1 MDNNQSVDPLTVS
14 MILENQSAMVED
26 IHQIAEIQSAM
37 AKDLEEL
44 TELSNTVPYI
54 GNLTE
59 TSNVGLL
66 SVIMILGILVGI
78 GFVSFLKKK

>member
-1 MDNNQSVDPLTVS
+1 MDSGQSLDPLTVS
-14 MILENQSAMVED
+14 TILENQSAMAED

-54 GNLTE
+54 GDLTE
-59 TSNVGLL
+59 SANVGLL